1 MVKNFFRNI
10 SDYFVAD
17 VAMDLGTANTLVYV
31 KNQGIVLNEPSVVA
45 ISNNGNGFGP
55 PVAVGLEAKQMY
67 GRTHN
72 KLKTIRPM
80 KDGVIADF
88 EITNEMIKY
97 FIQKIL
103 RNYRFIKPRM
113 VVGIPTCITQVEKK
127 AVIDAATM
135 SGVRNVYLIEEP
147 MAAAIG
153 VGIPVH
159 KAEGNMVI
167 DIGGGTTDVAVTSLS
182 AIAYGESIRVAG
194 DELDESILRHM
205 RLQHN
210 LSIGIFEA
218 ERVKIQIGS
227 AYPVNPPMSTEVR
240 GLNIQTGVP
249 TSLVVTDEEIREAMR
264 EPISAII
271 TVLMRALEKTPPE
284 LSADIYS
291 NGIYL
296 TGGGALIRG
305 LDKLIEEST
314 NLKTYIPDEPLTSI
328 VKGAGIVLDNF
339 PEMRKVCIN

>member
-1 MVKNFFRNI
+1 MVRNFFKNI
-10 SDYFVAD
+10 SEYFLVD
-17 VAMDLGTANTLVYV
+17 IAMDLGTANTLVYI

-45 ISNNGNGFGP
+45 VSKNGAEFSK
-55 PVAVGLEAKQMY
+55 VEEVGLEAKKMY

-72 KLKTIRPM
+72 KLQTIRPM

-88 EITNEMIKY
+88 EITNKMIKY
-97 FIQKIL
+97 FIEKTL
-103 RNYRFIKPRM
+103 KNYRFIKPRM

-135 SGVRNVYLIEEP
+135 AGVREVFLVEEP

-159 KAEGNMVI
+159 KAEGNMVV

-194 DELDESILRHM
+194 DEMDEAILRYI
-205 RLQHN
+205 RLQHH

-227 AYPVNPPMSTEVR
+227 AYPVKPKLTTEVR
-240 GLNIQTGVP
+240 GLNIKTGIP
-249 TSLVVTDEEIREAMR
+249 TSLTISDEEIREAIK
-264 EPISAII
+264 EPVAAVI

-296 TGGGALIRG
+296 TGGGALLRG
-305 LDKLIEEST
+305 LDKLIEETT
-314 NLKTYIPDEPLTSI
+314 NLKTFVPNDPLTTI
-328 VKGAGIVLDNF
+328 VKGVGIVLDNF
-339 PEMRKVCIN
+339 DEMRKVCIN

>member
-1 MVKNFFRNI
+1 MVRNFFKNI
-10 SDYFVAD
+10 SEYFVND
-17 VAMDLGTANTLVYV
+17 IAMDLGTANTLFYI
-31 KNQGIVLNEPSVVA
+31 KNKGIVLNEPSVVA
-45 ISNNGNGFGP
+45 VSKNGNGFSQ
-55 PVAVGLEAKQMY
+55 VEEVGLEAKKMY

-72 KLKTIRPM
+72 KLQTIRPM

-88 EITNEMIKY
+88 EITNKMIRY
-97 FIQKIL
+97 FIEKIL
-103 RNYRFIKPRM
+103 TNYRFIKPRM

-127 AVIDAATM
+127 AVIDAAIM
-135 SGVRNVYLIEEP
+135 AGVREVYLVEEP

-194 DELDESILRHM
+194 DEMDESILRYM
-205 RLQHN
+205 RLQHHLN
-210 LSIGIFEA
+210 IGIFEA

-227 AYPVNPPMSTEVR
+227 AYPMKPSLTTEVR
-240 GLNIQTGVP
+240 GLNIKTGIP
-249 TSLVVTDEEIREAMR
+249 TSITINDEEIREAMK
-264 EPISAII
+264 EPVAAVI

-305 LDKLIEEST
+305 LDKLIEETT
-314 NLKTYIPDEPLTSI
+314 NLKTFVPNEPLTTI
-328 VKGAGIVLDNF
+328 VKGVGLVLDNF
-339 PEMRKVCIN
+339 DEMRKVCIN